1 MLLEEDS
8 GNQIWTTYVRA
19 LNLGPQIMTLR
30 APITPDVLTVP
41 RKDSSSN
48 GRINLLGLT
57 WDKLFKTLVQAGT
70 PERQARMR
78 SRQVWQWMY
87 HWGVRDFAAMTNLSK
102 AYRAMLDER
111 FVISLPEVVRRQ
123 VSADGTRKLLV
134 RIAGGHEVETV
145 YIPEED
151 RGTLCVSSQVGCT
164 LTCSFCHTG
173 TQKLV
178 RNLAPDEIVGQVM
191 LARDDLGEWP
201 EPGIGSGETGPRLLS
216 NVVLMGM
223 GEPLY
228 NFDAVRDAMKI
239 VMDGE
244 GIALSRRRITLST
257 SGVVP
262 EIARTAKEIG
272 CMLAVSFHATTDEV
286 RNQLVPINRRWN
298 IAELLDALR
307 AYPKLSN
314 SERITFEYV
323 MLKGVNGQRRGRP
336 AARQADPGHS
346 REGQPDPVQRVA
358 GRAVRTVRPIP
369 DQGLCRHR
377 AQGRLRLAGAHS
389 ARRGHHGGLRPAQV
403 GYRTGPEEPGR
414 SPRRGR
420 TGIGCGAFMLHSAD
434 ARDIRDWHCGPA
446 VTQANP
452 ALEGKARHGVRSA
465 IAVPCTSTP
474 RNSRQG
480 TAMPPDVLA
489 TCGATFS
496 AASHP

>member
-1 MLLEEDS
+1 MPAR
-8 GNQIWTTYVRA
+8 T
-19 LNLGPQIMTLR
+19 
-30 APITPDVLTVP
+30 PITPDVLTVP
-41 RKDSSSN
+41 RKDSLSDE
-48 GRINLLGLT
+48 RINLVGLT
-57 WDKLFKTLVQAGT
+57 WDKLFETLVQAGT
-70 PERQARMR
+70 PEGQARMR
-78 SRQVWQWMY
+78 SRQVWQWVY

-123 VSADGTRKLLV
+123 VSSDGTRKLLI
-134 RIAGGHEVETV
+134 RIGGGHEVETV

-201 EPGIGSGETGPRLLS
+201 EPGVGSGETGPRLLS

-298 IAELLDALR
+298 IAELLDSLR

-323 MLKGVNGQRRGRP
+323 MLKGVNDSDEDARRLVKLIRGIP
-336 AARQADPGHS
+336 AKVNLIPFNAWPGAPYERSDQSRIKAFADIVHK
-346 REGQPDPVQRVA
+346 A
-358 GRAVRTVRPIP
+358 GYASPVRTPRGEDIMAACGQLKS
-369 DQGLCRHR
+369 DTER
-377 AQGRLRLAGAHS
+377 ARKSRAEVL
-389 ARRGHHGGLRPAQV
+389 
-403 GYRTGPEEPGR
+403 
-414 SPRRGR
+414 
-420 TGIGCGAFMLHSAD
+420 AD
-434 ARDIRDWHCGPA
+434 AGLP
-446 VTQANP
+446 
-452 ALEGKARHGVRSA
+452 
-465 IAVPCTSTP
+465 
-474 RNSRQG
+474 
-480 TAMPPDVLA
+480 
-489 TCGATFS
+489 
-496 AASHP
+496 